1 MYVRA
6 CACVARVYERAWMR
20 GRVRAYVRAF
30 ACLIVSA
37 FSFLFVYVRVRVRVL
52 VRASTQQLEIHNYLL
67 GDSACYTDSSP
78 CSTGLHGVVSCQTLN
93 SWHDTNTRSPP
104 APPRIRISPRLSY
117 RHAQCGSRQVS
128 HNIVVLSRR
137 LIGHTHES
145 CKSTTFSLQEKNVC
159 SRFVIYKYFTH
170 ISPFSFI

>member
-37 FSFLFVYVRVRVRVL
+37 FSFLFIYVRVRVRVRMRVRVRVRVRVHVRVRVLVL

-67 GDSACYTDSSP
+67 GDSACYTDSNP

-93 SWHDTNTRSPP
+93 SWYDTNTRSPP

-145 CKSTTFSLQEKNVC
+145 CKSTTFSL
-159 SRFVIYKYFTH
+159 
-170 ISPFSFI
+170 